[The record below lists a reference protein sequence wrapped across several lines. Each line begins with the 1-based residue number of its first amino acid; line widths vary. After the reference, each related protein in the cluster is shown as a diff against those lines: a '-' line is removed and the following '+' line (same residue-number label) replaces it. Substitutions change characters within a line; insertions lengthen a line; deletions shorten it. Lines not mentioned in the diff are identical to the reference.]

1 MHTGEGGAE
10 AAAYPRPT
18 NGIWFAITVMN
29 STLVESGRPASGLF
43 LFIPNLV
50 RLDSDAWAQAAK
62 AAPRNRRIG
71 SHRDVRR
78 GFPTR
83 GALHIVGS

>member
-1 MHTGEGGAE
+1 VGEITMDNELLYAKIE
-10 AAAYPRPT
+10 ALE
-18 NGIWFAITVMN
+18 G
-29 STLVESGRPASGLF
+29 
-43 LFIPNLV
+43 
-50 RLDSDAWAQAAK
+50 K

>member
-1 MHTGEGGAE
+1 MPIKFTGGEGAIGGDGPVADQCVKKN
-10 AAAYPRPT
+10 AAPAY
-18 NGIWFAITVMN
+18 
-29 STLVESGRPASGLF
+29 
-43 LFIPNLV
+43 
-50 RLDSDAWAQAAK
+50 AAPK

-71 SHRDVRR
+71 SHRGVRR